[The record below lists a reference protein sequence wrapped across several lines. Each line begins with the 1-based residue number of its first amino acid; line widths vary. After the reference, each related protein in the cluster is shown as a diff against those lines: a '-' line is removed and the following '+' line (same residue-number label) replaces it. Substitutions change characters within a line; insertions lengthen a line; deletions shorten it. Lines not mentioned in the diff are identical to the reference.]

1 MLTAFST
8 QSLFDAANALAAGE
22 LVSFPTETVYGLG
35 ADATNDKAVAKI
47 YQAKGRPSF
56 NPLIAHVASFA
67 QAKQIG
73 YFDERATRLAEAFWP
88 GALTIVVP
96 LRTNSPIS
104 KLVTAGL
111 ETIALRLPAPQRI
124 RDLIAKSGV
133 PIAAPSA
140 NRSGKISPTLASHVA
155 DDLGDACRYILDGGP
170 CEAGVESTIIDC
182 STKALRILRPG
193 PVTAEMITDIC
204 PDLITAA
211 PIINDHIVN
220 DETPNAPG
228 QLTSHYAPSKPVR
241 LDVTM
246 PAPDEVYI
254 GFGDCAHPADFY
266 LSPSGDV
273 IEAAANLFAILHEAD
288 KAQAHAIAV
297 APIDKDGIG
306 AAIHDRLARA
316 AAT

>member
-8 QSLFDAANALAAGE
+8 QSLFDAAHALAAGE

-56 NPLIAHVASFA
+56 NPLIAHIASFD
-67 QAKQIG
+67 QAEEIG
-73 YFDERATRLAEAFWP
+73 HFDDRAKRLADAFWP

-96 LRTNSPIS
+96 LRAHSPIS

-111 ETIALRLPAPQRI
+111 ETIALRVPAPKRI
-124 RDLIAKSGV
+124 RDLISQSGV

-140 NRSGKISPTLASHVA
+140 NRSGKISPTLARHVA

-182 STKALRILRPG
+182 SSEMISILRPG
-193 PVTAEMITDIC
+193 PVTSEMITHIC
-204 PDLITAA
+204 PELMSHPPIINA
-211 PIINDHIVN
+211 PIIND
-220 DETPNAPG
+220 ETPTAPG
-228 QLTSHYAPSKPVR
+228 QLTSHYAPTKPVR
-241 LDVTM
+241 LDVKH
-246 PAPDEVYI
+246 PEGDEIYI
-254 GFGDCAHPADFY
+254 GFGDCVHPANFN
-266 LSPSGDV
+266 LSPSGDLT
-273 IEAAANLFAILHEAD
+273 EAAANLFAILHEAD
-288 KAQAHAIAV
+288 KAQGRGIAV

-306 AAIHDRLARA
+306 AAIYDRLTRA
-316 AAT
+316 AAK

>member
-8 QSLFDAANALAAGE
+8 QSLFDAAAALAAGE

-35 ADATNDKAVAKI
+35 ADATNDAAVAKI

-56 NPLIAHVASFA
+56 NPLIAHVASLT
-67 QAKQIG
+67 QAEQIG
-73 YFDERATRLAEAFWP
+73 HFDERAKRLAEAFWP

-96 LRTNSPIS
+96 LRANSPIS

-124 RDLIAKSGV
+124 RDLISQSGV

-155 DDLGDACRYILDGGP
+155 EDLGDACRYILDGGP

-182 STKALRILRPG
+182 GSDNLRILRPG

-204 PDLITAA
+204 PELIAQNPVKND
-211 PIINDHIVN
+211 PIINDH
-220 DETPNAPG
+220 TPNAPG

-241 LDVTM
+241 LDVIT
-246 PAPDEVYI
+246 PEPDEVFI
-254 GFGDCAHPADFY
+254 GFGDCAHQPDFN
-266 LSPSGDV
+266 LSLNGDV
-273 IEAAANLFAILHEAD
+273 VEAAANLFAILHEAD
-288 KAQAHAIAV
+288 KAPGHAIAV

-306 AAIHDRLARA
+306 TAICDRLARA
-316 AAT
+316 AAK